1 LKKSTLIRSDKPHS
15 VKMAEGSNVA
25 QRKNPVKK
33 PEPVVET
40 PVADNI
46 QKLAPVKTSKPK
58 RVVAPVVAA
67 KPARTKAKLK
77 APPPPVPTPPK
88 PKKPRAQAVKVKTPA
103 TAPVEVP
110 LWEQDNPIK
119 ARIEQLNALNAQ
131 LSEQLQRLPSS
142 RPARGLKP

>member
-1 LKKSTLIRSDKPHS
+1 MKKSTLIRSDKPHS

-33 PEPVVET
+33 PEPVVDV
-40 PVADNI
+40 PVLENI
-46 QKLAPVKTSKPK
+46 QNLAPVKPSKPK
-58 RVVAPVVAA
+58 RVVAPVSVA
-67 KPARTKAKLK
+67 KPVRSKTKLK
-77 APPPPVPTPPK
+77 TPATAAPAPPK
-88 PKKPRAQAVKVKTPA
+88 PLKPQAQAVKVK
-103 TAPVEVP
+103 APVPAKVEMP

-142 RPARGLKP
+142 RPARGLQP

>member
-1 LKKSTLIRSDKPHS
+1 
-15 VKMAEGSNVA
+15 MAEGSNVA
-25 QRKNPVKK
+25 QRKNPAKK

-40 PVADNI
+40 AVADNL

-58 RVVAPVVAA
+58 REVVPVVAA
-67 KPARTKAKLK
+67 KPARAKAKLK
-77 APPPPVPTPPK
+77 ATPPPVPTPPK

-103 TAPVEVP
+103 PAPVEVP

>member
-1 LKKSTLIRSDKPHS
+1 
-15 VKMAEGSNVA
+15 MAEGSNVA

-33 PEPVVET
+33 PEPVVEA

-46 QKLAPVKTSKPK
+46 QKLTPVKTSKPK

-77 APPPPVPTPPK
+77 AEPPTGPAPPK

-103 TAPVEVP
+103 PAPVEMP